1 MPLGKRLIYRP
12 EKAHCPHCQNTLLTP
27 EHCFTQCPLILQV
40 WQIIDQMG
48 VAHFTRYNKFSEASF
63 LDICAGYTPLRMYH
77 LSALWAIWR
86 QWCQFMYGEDYD
98 QTENWTRQIL
108 KYFKKEL
115 IKRIHESMVVTQW
128 IKVAIKNRRPDGE
141 RTVPEKEFLLIWA
154 NTVNTNP
161 ISIGTNENNIDPI
174 MRTWIGKEEI
184 IILDRLYH
192 KPRLRFRHDQFA
204 SYVPPPPDGAP
215 PSPPHASGWDP
226 HCPAFMVG

>member
-1 MPLGKRLIYRP
+1 
-12 EKAHCPHCQNTLLTP
+12 
-27 EHCFTQCPLILQV
+27 
-40 WQIIDQMG
+40 
-48 VAHFTRYNKFSEASF
+48 
-63 LDICAGYTPLRMYH
+63 
-77 LSALWAIWR
+77 
-86 QWCQFMYGEDYD
+86 MYGEDYD

-184 IILDRLYH
+184 IIRIGINI
-192 KPRLRFRHDQFA
+192 F
-204 SYVPPPPDGAP
+204 YVI
-215 PSPPHASGWDP
+215 SI
-226 HCPAFMVG
+226 